1 MLGPV
6 NTSRNRWLDGYQ
18 VYENVIRSRAE
29 LLLPKKGNNFD
40 QKQSPRINPNGREV
54 LTNNWRETDKSAS
67 KQGTNNSYG
76 MFICRLS

>member
-1 MLGPV
+1 MLGLA
-6 NTSRNRWLDGYQ
+6 NT
-18 VYENVIRSRAE
+18 SRAE